1 MESDS
6 SYLGTMLKEHITIV
20 TARHT
25 MNYAAAV
32 EDGNPFYFDDQ
43 RPGGVI
49 APPMFA
55 VAANWPISARIGEFI
70 EAEDFPL
77 DLMKMQ
83 VHYTEHLSFHRPII
97 PGDELR
103 IRGHVAAIVPHKG
116 GTVFTVRYDA
126 VDGDN
131 KPVFIEHIGV
141 LLRGVSCRDEGKGEE
156 TLPAAHPYD
165 GRGKAPLWESV
176 ISVDAL
182 RPFVYDGC
190 ADIHFPIH
198 TSERFA
204 RAVGL
209 PGIIL
214 HGTATLAYAAR
225 ELVNREADGNPLRLS
240 ELSCRFTGMVRPG
253 SDIGVR
259 VLDKNVD
266 GTGKSLSFV
275 VVNAEGKRAVSGG
288 HARITPP

>member
-1 MESDS
+1 MEIDS
-6 SYLGTMLKEHITIV
+6 SFVGTTLKEHITLV
-20 TARHT
+20 TARHA
-25 MNYAAAV
+25 MNYAASV

-55 VAANWPISARIGEFI
+55 VAATWPISARIGEFI

-103 IRGHVAAIVPHKG
+103 IKGYLAAIVPHKG
-116 GTVFTVRYDA
+116 GTVVTVRYEA

-131 KPVFIEHIGV
+131 KPVFTEHSGV
-141 LLRGVSCRDEGKGEE
+141 LLRGVLCRDEGKGGE
-156 TLPAAHPYD
+156 TLPAGHPSV
-165 GRGKAPLWESV
+165 GQEKAPLWESV

-198 TSERFA
+198 TSVRFA

-225 ELVNREADGNPLRLS
+225 ELVNREAGGNPLRLS
-240 ELSCRFTGMVRPG
+240 ELSCRFTGMVQPG
-253 SDIGVR
+253 SDIR
-259 VLDKNVD
+259 VHALDKNVD
-266 GTGKSLSFV
+266 SAGKNLSFV

-288 HARITPP
+288 HARITPG